1 MGSTISR
8 RIVESL
14 PLLDEIAEYVQPKV
28 QVAANAGGKTV
39 RNILDGTPLE
49 LPVHPA
55 ITDVPMGSW
64 TATFVFDALDVVS
77 GSKPMRNAADAT
89 LTLGILG
96 GFAAAA
102 TGLSD
107 WRYLSGGARK
117 MGVAH
122 GLLNVAGLT
131 LSTASLALRAG
142 GNRNAGR
149 LAFLVGF
156 SLTGTAAHLGG
167 ELSYEYG
174 LRVNRNAFEH
184 GGPDEFTSVMP
195 EDELNGG
202 EMRRVDFDGVGVLVS
217 RSQNGGVCAISASCN
232 HFSGPLD
239 QGSREGDTVVC
250 PWHGSRFN
258 LCTGAALDGPAIFP
272 QSTYETRVRDGNI
285 EIRAVEQN
293 IQKQVR

>member
-1 MGSTISR
+1 MGSTLSR

-14 PLLDEIAEYVQPKV
+14 PFLDKVADYVQPKV
-28 QVAANAGGKTV
+28 QDAVNAGGETV

-49 LPVHPA
+49 LPLHPA
-55 ITDVPMGSW
+55 LTDVPMGSW
-64 TATFVFDALDVVS
+64 TATFVFDALDIV
-77 GSKPMRNAADAT
+77 GDSKPMRNAADAT
-89 LTLGILG
+89 LALGVAG
-96 GFAAAA
+96 GFGAAA

-122 GLLNVAGLT
+122 GLLNAAGLA

-142 GNRNAGR
+142 GYRNAGR
-149 LAFLVGF
+149 LAFIAGF

-184 GGPDEFTSVMP
+184 AGPDEFTSVLP
-195 EDELNGG
+195 ESELNGG
-202 EMRRVDFDGVGVLVS
+202 EMRRVDFDGVGVLIS
-217 RSQNGGVCAISASCN
+217 RSQNGGLCAISATCN
-232 HFSGPLD
+232 HFSGPLE
-239 QGSREGDTVVC
+239 QGNREGDTVVC

-258 LCTGAALDGPAIFP
+258 LCTGAALDGPAVFP

>member
-1 MGSTISR
+1 MGSTLSR

-28 QVAANAGGKTV
+28 QDAVAASGKTV

-49 LPVHPA
+49 LPLHPA
-55 ITDVPMGSW
+55 LTDVPIGSW
-64 TATFVFDALDVVS
+64 SATFVFDALDVV
-77 GSKPMRNAADAT
+77 GDSKPMRNAADAT
-89 LTLGILG
+89 LALGIAG
-96 GFAAAA
+96 GIGAAV

-122 GLLNVAGLT
+122 GLLNTAGLA
-131 LSTASLALRAG
+131 LSVTSLALRAAG
-142 GNRNAGR
+142 HRNAGR

-156 SLTGTAAHLGG
+156 SITSTAAHLGG

-184 GGPDEFTSVMP
+184 SGPDEFTSVMP
-195 EDELNGG
+195 ESELNGG
-202 EMRRVDFDGVGVLVS
+202 EMRRVDFDGVGVLIS
-217 RSQNGGVCAISASCN
+217 RSQNGGICTISASCN
-232 HFSGPLD
+232 HFSGPLE
-239 QGSREGDTVVC
+239 QGNREGDTVVC
-250 PWHGSRFN
+250 PWHDSRFN
-258 LCTGAALDGPAIFP
+258 LCTGAVLDGPATFP

-285 EIRAVEQN
+285 EIRAAGQN